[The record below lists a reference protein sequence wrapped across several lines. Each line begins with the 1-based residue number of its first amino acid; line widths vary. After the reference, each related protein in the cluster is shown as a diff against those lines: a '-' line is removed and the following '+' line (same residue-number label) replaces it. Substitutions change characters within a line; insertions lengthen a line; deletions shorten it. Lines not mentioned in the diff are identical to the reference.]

1 MPSANPRSPRP
12 RRRRRP
18 RRGAAVLGWSFL
30 AAVVCVAMFVT
41 GLLVAPIDLALPPAP
56 QSVLLLG
63 ADKTFVASIRAPDI
77 RSDASAEDI
86 PDVMRQAIVASED
99 ARFLD
104 HNGVDPLAI
113 LRAAYRDLRAKR
125 AEQGGSTI
133 TQQYVKNVYLTR
145 ERSAARKI
153 REAALAFRLERTRDK
168 SEILT
173 AYLNGVFLGNSV
185 YGVDAAARYYFGVR
199 ASDLD
204 VDVRTKERR
213 PSLGLARASMLAA
226 IVPAPSARNPVRNF
240 DLARKRQ
247 LDVLGRMIE
256 EGMVTTEQASA
267 AAREIKSPADIVR
280 RREPELPTEAP
291 EFADLVRLEL
301 EKLYAADPDGLF
313 RDGLKVRTTIDLS
326 LQQAI
331 NTAARTLL
339 PDPGTPDLPKDNP
352 GFRLG
357 DPDTA
362 IVAIDPRTG
371 DLKAVYSSA
380 YHRGG
385 LNLATNAF
393 RSTGSTIKP
402 FTLAAALL
410 AGKKTTDSYRDPG
423 CIQIRKRSASFPDG
437 YRPCNFTEDGGDARG
452 GGSKTLRRAMEKSTN
467 TIYVKLA
474 DEIGQ
479 DKVKAAALAAGVRGT
494 GPGDGFPV
502 DPKSIPSLGL
512 GGGVAI
518 TPLSL
523 TQGFATFANGGVRL
537 PVRTVLEVRKGG
549 GPTNELTGEVVQ
561 QAPAPKGARAF
572 PQAVAGEVVDVL
584 RGVVARGTG
593 TRAKLDGVGVFGKTG
608 TSQNAAD
615 AWFVGCTEDAK
626 QPLCLGIWVG
636 HREGNIPVRNVAGVR
651 GAITGGAVPAQLFA
665 TIFDTVEELRSR
677 AETAVEGAS
686 PTASASPTR
695 RPRRRSSP
703 PVPARVSS
711 TPRPSTGAST
721 APAPSRTPPPNPVPT
736 LSSEPSQPPSPEPS
750 PEPSPSEPD
759 PSPT

>member
-1 MPSANPRSPRP
+1 
-12 RRRRRP
+12 
-18 RRGAAVLGWSFL
+18 
-30 AAVVCVAMFVT
+30 MFVT

-63 ADKTFVASIRAPDI
+63 VDDTFVASIRAPDI

-104 HNGVDPLAI
+104 HNGVDPIAI

-133 TQQYVKNVYLTR
+133 TQQYVKNVYLTS

-153 REAALAFRLERTRDK
+153 REAALAFRLERTRSK
-168 SEILT
+168 SDILT

-185 YGVDAAARYYFGVR
+185 FGIDAAARYYFGVR

-204 VDVRTKERR
+204 VDLKTKERR

-226 IVPAPSARNPVRNF
+226 IVPAPSARNPVRDF
-240 DLARKRQ
+240 DFARNSQ
-247 LDVLGRMIE
+247 LNVLGRMIE

-267 AAREIKSPADIVR
+267 AAREIRSPADIVR

-301 EKLYAADPDGLF
+301 EKLYATDADQLF
-313 RDGLKVRTTIDLS
+313 RDGLKVRTTIDLT

-331 NTAARTLL
+331 NTAARALF
-339 PDPGTPDLPKDNP
+339 PDPGTADVPRSSPE
-352 GFRLG
+352 FRLG

-362 IVAIDPRTG
+362 VVAIDPRTG

-380 YHRGG
+380 YRRGG
-385 LNLATNAF
+385 LNLATNAY

-423 CIQIRKRSASFPDG
+423 CIVIRKKSPSFPTG

-452 GGSKTLRRAMEKSTN
+452 GGTKTLRRAMEKSTN

-479 DKVKAAALAAGVRGT
+479 DKVKAAAVAAGLRGV
-494 GPGDGFPV
+494 GPGGGFPV
-502 DPKSIPSLGL
+502 NPKSIPSLGL

-523 TQGFATFANGGVRL
+523 TQGFATLANGGMRL

-549 GPTNELTGEVVQ
+549 GATNEFTGDLVQ
-561 QAPAPKGARAF
+561 GETKPKGTRAF
-572 PQAVAGEVVDVL
+572 PQAVADEVVDVL
-584 RGVVARGTG
+584 RGVIARGTG
-593 TRAKLDGVGVFGKTG
+593 VRARLDGVGAFGKTG
-608 TSQNAAD
+608 TSQNGAD
-615 AWFVGCTEDAK
+615 AWFAGCTEDAK

-636 HREGNIPVRNVAGVR
+636 HREGNIPVRNAGGVR
-651 GAITGGAVPAQLFA
+651 GGITGGAVPARLFA
-665 TIFDTVEELRSR
+665 SIFDTVEELRAR
-677 AETAVEGAS
+677 AEADVEGAS
-686 PTASASPTR
+686 PSPSPTR
-695 RPRRRSSP
+695 RPRRRSPGPSLKS
-703 PVPARVSS
+703 VSS
-711 TPRPSTGAST
+711 TPRPSAQASVT
-721 APAPSRTPPPNPVPT
+721 PSPGPVPPAPVPT
-736 LSSEPSQPPSPEPS
+736 LSSEPSSAPPQDPTSA
-750 PEPSPSEPD
+750 PSPSGDPN